1 MQPAV
6 NPLDPVP
13 HLFETE
19 AGWLK
24 KIRSDPLLNSVIGE
38 QPAEALPGGLD
49 WPLAP
54 TIGGFAGESGVLVAA
69 FALLK
74 GEEYKNA
81 AFELLA
87 AQPRM
92 LPAGVIV
99 VPETLLK

>member
-1 MQPAV
+1 MQPPV
-6 NPLDPVP
+6 NPADPLP

-24 KIRSDPLLNSVIGE
+24 KMRSDPLLNSVIGE
-38 QPAEALPGGLD
+38 QPADALPGGLD
-49 WPLAP
+49 WLLAP
-54 TIGGFAGESGVLVAA
+54 TRGGFEGESGVLVAE

-74 GEEYKNA
+74 GDEYKNA

-87 AQPRM
+87 AHPRM
-92 LPAGVIV
+92 LPVGVTV